1 MDDLPSQEKRLGFYP
16 LTFFRQRFKLI
27 SLSFFFL
34 VLLLIIVAFLF
45 SFLTSPNLPPQEIKI
60 SNQTGNS
67 LAISW
72 VTNRSVKQKI
82 FYSQA
87 PIKHHQLLAAKVFPS
102 QLSLAPDDFGLIE
115 TTIHHATL
123 KNLEPETQYFFVI
136 TNGWRFYQLDS
147 QNQSFPAAKTASPL
161 VSPPS
166 PSPCYGT
173 VLDFAQEKPLD
184 PVVVYLSSK
193 NSNLISAF
201 TNSAGNYT
209 FDLASLRS
217 TDLQE
222 PISLS
227 QNLSLILEFQGGLWG
242 TGKQP
247 LYLKS
252 CQPIKTMILE

>member
-1 MDDLPSQEKRLGFYP
+1 VDDLPSQEKRLAFYP
-16 LTFFRQRFKLI
+16 LTFFKQRFKLI

-45 SFLTSPNLPPQEIKI
+45 SFLTSPNLPPREIKI

-82 FYSQA
+82 FYSQT
-87 PIKHHQLLAAKVFPS
+87 PISLSQLFLAKVFPS
-102 QLSLAPDDFGLIE
+102 QLNLASDDFGLIE
-115 TTIHHATL
+115 TTAHHITL
-123 KNLEPETQYFFVI
+123 KDLEPETQSFFVI

-147 QNQSFPAAKTASPL
+147 QNQSFPTAKTVPPL
-161 VSPPS
+161 ASPPS

-193 NSNLISAF
+193 DSNLISAF

-217 TDLQE
+217 ADLQE
-222 PISLS
+222 PVRLN
-227 QNLSLILEFQGGLWG
+227 QNSNLLLEFQGGLWG